1 MESLLSSTKIAVVIP
16 SYMVANSIQE
26 VVLSIPEII
35 DHVIVVDDK
44 CPESSGKQAEKLNRS
59 NVIILYHKHNQ
70 GVGGAVV
77 TGFRKAIELGCDIV
91 IKMDG
96 DGQMD
101 SAHINRLV
109 APLANNDADYTKGN
123 RFRDFRTLKTMPRIR
138 LIGNSALSFLVKAA
152 SGYWNIM
159 DPTNGY
165 TAIHKR
171 VLEKLILDKLSK
183 GFFFESDMLIH
194 LNIVNA
200 VARDIDIP
208 ARYGENKSSLKIS
221 RVLLQ
226 FPPGLVRGL
235 IKRVFLKYFV
245 YDFNMASVYILIGLP
260 IFLFSVFYGIY
271 EWVDSIITGEPR
283 TAGTIMLVAL
293 PIIVSFQ
300 MLLQAINIDI
310 ASVPKKNP

>member
-1 MESLLSSTKIAVVIP
+1 
-16 SYMVANSIQE
+16 MVANSIQE